1 MPGDK
6 LCPIEELELHVTNP
20 NEITIKKREMYAK
33 MALIMFYPF
42 RGLSDLTCIGE
53 SY

>member
-1 MPGDK
+1 M
-6 LCPIEELELHVTNP
+6 EELGLQQANWTEKTND
-20 NEITIKKREMYAK
+20 KREMYAK

-42 RGLSDLTCIGE
+42 QQLKDLTVDG